1 MEIWKQIDG
10 YNGKYMISNCGNVKR
25 IYKSGKSR
33 LLNPYI
39 KKTSNNKRYVVHL
52 AIDGKTKEVQ
62 IISLVASHFIGKK
75 PDGYIPIHINGVQSD
90 NFVNNIKY
98 VTLKENGL
106 LTGRNSRRR
115 PVVKIDSNGE
125 FVEFYSS
132 ARECARN
139 NYMSYQTVIDRC
151 NGKVKSVFAPDGFA
165 YAWDDDDRS
174 LANVIRN
181 IELHNGYMPKAKNIE
196 FDW

>member
-52 AIDGKTKEVQ
+52 TLDGKTKEVQ

-165 YAWDDDDRS
+165 YALDDDDRS